1 MKKLN
6 DSLSDGIHIF
16 TMMAICIAYIM
27 LAIFIFKGL
36 PESGSI
42 YPWEE
47 DFRRDKFL
55 FTIFYFFSIGLYAGY
70 LRTQYNMK
78 KKINENFREL
88 EKKIERLEKN

>member
-6 DSLSDGIHIF
+6 DSLADGIHMF
-16 TMMAICIAYIM
+16 TMMVIVIAYSMI
-27 LAIFIFKGL
+27 AVFKGL
-36 PESGSI
+36 INSGSI

-47 DFRRDKFL
+47 EFSTDKLL
-55 FTIFYFFSIGLYAGY
+55 FTIFYLFSIGLYAGY

>member
-6 DSLSDGIHIF
+6 DSLSDFIHIF
-16 TMMAICIAYIM
+16 TMSVICIAYIM
-27 LAIFIFKGL
+27 LSISIFKGVL
-36 PESGSI
+36 PSGSI

-47 DFRRDKFL
+47 DFSTDLVL
-55 FTIFYFFSIGLYAGY
+55 FSIFYFFSIGLYVGY

-88 EKKIERLEKN
+88 EEKIERLEKN